1 MNMPGGRLAAGH
13 FFVLGAVFEISHAFP
28 CAPGLYSRPRHGDL
42 CIAARS
48 VVSCLQGVVPMTH
61 AIRFHKTGG
70 PEVLVWE
77 EVNVGKPGAGEVRI
91 RHPAVGLNFV
101 DIYNRSGVY
110 PLPLPSGLGGEGA
123 GVVEEVGS
131 GVTDLKP
138 GDRVAYGARRP
149 AAYAQARLIPADR
162 LLKLPDSI
170 DDKTAAAMMLKGL
183 TVQYLIRQTYRV
195 KAGDTILLHAAA
207 GGVGL
212 ILSQWAKHLGA
223 TVIGTVGNDE
233 KAALAKANGCAHT
246 IVYSRED
253 FVKRVDEITGG
264 KKVPVVYDSVGKDTF
279 LKSLDCLAP
288 LGVAALFGASS
299 GNVEP
304 LNLGLLAQKGSL
316 YVTRPTLNTYGAK
329 RENLVAMAKELFEVL
344 QSGAVKIEVNQT
356 YALKDA
362 AKAHADLAARK
373 TTGSTVLLV

>member
-1 MNMPGGRLAAGH
+1 
-13 FFVLGAVFEISHAFP
+13 
-28 CAPGLYSRPRHGDL
+28 
-42 CIAARS
+42 
-48 VVSCLQGVVPMTH
+48 MTH
-61 AIRFHKTGG
+61 AIRFHRTGG

-77 EVNVGKPGAGEVRI
+77 EVQVGKPGPGEARI
-91 RHPAVGLNFV
+91 RHTAVGLNFV

-110 PLPLPSGLGGEGA
+110 PSQLPSGLGGEGA

-131 GVTDLKP
+131 DVTDLKP
-138 GDRVAYGARRP
+138 GDRVAYGAAP
-149 AAYAQARLIPADR
+149 IGAYSEARLIPANR
-162 LLKLPDSI
+162 LIKLPDSI

-183 TVQYLIRQTYRV
+183 TTQYLIRQTYRV
-195 KAGDTILLHAAA
+195 KSGDTILLHAAA

-223 TVIGTVGNDE
+223 TVIGTVGSEE
-233 KAALAKANGCAHT
+233 KAKLAQAHGCAHT
-246 IVYSRED
+246 IIYTKED

-299 GNVEP
+299 GNVDP

-316 YVTRPTLNTYGAK
+316 YVTRPTLNTYAAK
-329 RENLVAMAKELFEVL
+329 HEALVTMAKELFEVV
-344 QSGAVKIEVNQT
+344 QSGAVKIEVHQT
-356 YALKDA
+356 YPLKDA

-373 TTGSTVLLV
+373 TTGSTVFLV